1 VAKDSSGAIL
11 RIGVTGGIGSGK
23 SLVCSMF
30 AERGI
35 PIIPADDIAKQ
46 VMVDDVGLRMQLI
59 SLLGPATYRSD
70 GSLDKAFVASKIFSD
85 ASVQKK
91 VNHLV
96 HPKVE
101 SEIERRFST
110 LERSNTPI
118 GIVEAALI
126 YESGF
131 NKNLDAVI
139 VVAAPEADR
148 IKRVVARDK
157 SSIDQVK
164 SRIAAQMAAD
174 QKASK
179 ADYIIHNSGS
189 IAELE
194 SSVQFLLTIL
204 KNIIKKR

>member
-1 VAKDSSGAIL
+1 VAKDSPAAIL

-30 AERGI
+30 AKKGI
-35 PIIPADDIAKQ
+35 PIIPADEIAKQ
-46 VMVDDVGLRMQLI
+46 VMKDDRGLRLQLI

-70 GSLDKAFVASKIFSD
+70 GSLDRAFVASKIFSD
-85 ASVQKK
+85 TSIQKK

-96 HPKVE
+96 HPRVE
-101 SEIERRFST
+101 SEIEKQFSA
-110 LERSNTPI
+110 LEQSNTPI

-131 NKNLDAVI
+131 NKSLDAVI
-139 VVAAPEADR
+139 VVVAPETDR

-157 SSIDQVK
+157 SSIEQVK

-189 IAELE
+189 IAQLE

-204 KNIIKKR
+204 QNITKKR